1 MDIVL
6 EGFKEALRLIV
17 TLDNEVFE
25 VVILSLKV
33 SLISLAVAVL
43 LSLPLGIIIARYEF
57 FGKRMLL
64 RLIYTLMGMPPV
76 LCGLFVYILFMR
88 RGSLGSLRLNYTV
101 TAMVIAQIFLMIPI
115 LTGLTINAARER
127 QEQITMLAKDLN
139 LTHLLDKRAGET
151 SLGEAQKAALARALS
166 FEPKLL
172 LLDEPCA
179 SIDLQ
184 TTAEIERMLKKI
196 NREQKTTIFIV
207 THNLVQARKLSDY
220 VVMMDHGKV
229 VEWGENPEFFEHPKM
244 PETRRLIEGEVLI

>member
-1 MDIVL
+1 MEICIRNLKKKYGHQTVLDIEKLTLAGEVITAVIGPNGAGKSTL
-6 EGFKEALRLIV
+6 LKLIGGLIGREDGEISYDGKAVPPIKEM
-17 TLDNEVFE
+17 TMVFQE
-25 VVILSLKV
+25 
-33 SLISLAVAVL
+33 
-43 LSLPLGIIIARYEF
+43 PC
-57 FGKRMLL
+57 LL
-64 RLIYTLMGMPPV
+64 RRTIWE
-76 LCGLFVYILFMR
+76 
-88 RGSLGSLRLNYTV
+88 N
-101 TAMVIAQIFLMIPI
+101 IAYPLKIRKVPKGQIVKRVE
-115 LTGLTINAARER
+115 T
-127 QEQITMLAKDLN
+127 LAKDLN
-139 LTHLLDKRAGET
+139 LTHLLNKRAGET

-220 VVMMDHGKV
+220 VVMMDHGKT
-229 VEWGENPEFFEHPKM
+229 VEWGKNPEFFEHPKM

>member
-88 RGSLGSLRLNYTV
+88 RGPLGSLRLNYTV

-127 QEQITMLAKDLN
+127 QEQITMLAKTLGSNADVFFRAS
-139 LTHLLDKRAGET
+139 HRAFDGGDFRIFKRHFRG
-151 SLGEAQKAALARALS
+151 GCR
-166 FEPKLL
+166 
-172 LLDEPCA
+172 DDC
-179 SIDLQ
+179 
-184 TTAEIERMLKKI
+184 
-196 NREQKTTIFIV
+196 
-207 THNLVQARKLSDY
+207 
-220 VVMMDHGKV
+220 
-229 VEWGENPEFFEHPKM
+229 
-244 PETRRLIEGEVLI
+244 RRQY